1 MKVKPDVDRCALPF
15 KGAVVIPQNNVQDR
29 PVKQRLH
36 LNLQG
41 EKKKRGQTELDS
53 TRCKKK
59 KKNCKCKITDATHP
73 ARVRAAWWTFPTL
86 FQRLMQHWR
95 AIRPPPPP
103 PPVPT
108 SNQSFR
114 DCINIY
120 KHSVLMAAGIVCQRW
135 PGAPRAL
142 CIFE

>member
-59 KKNCKCKITDATHP
+59 KYCKCKITDATHP
-73 ARVRAAWWTFPTL
+73 ARVRAA
-86 FQRLMQHWR
+86 
-95 AIRPPPPP
+95 
-103 PPVPT
+103 
-108 SNQSFR
+108 
-114 DCINIY
+114 
-120 KHSVLMAAGIVCQRW
+120 
-135 PGAPRAL
+135 
-142 CIFE
+142 

>member
-15 KGAVVIPQNNVQDR
+15 KGAVVIPQNNVQDC

-41 EKKKRGQTELDS
+41 EKKKAGSNR
-53 TRCKKK
+53 TRFNTMQKKK
-59 KKNCKCKITDATHP
+59 ILQMQNYRCDSSGARTSGLMNISNAFPKTDATL
-73 ARVRAAWWTFPTL
+73 ASNQA
-86 FQRLMQHWR
+86 
-95 AIRPPPPP
+95 PPP